1 MCLLVLQED
10 NILCCYYSNWLGAY
24 GIFIIIMSKI
34 NDVDP
39 YKRKSLFLIHNN
51 LLKPITPSPPLVVDL
66 LAEVGLRDGSLSEDG
81 ASLSPGPSGVMDSFS
96 LTRPLSAATDSTRW
110 QILGGDSQSS
120 LSLFTVLE
128 ASGYSGSVI
137 SIGDQLDVS
146 LSTVVR

>member
-1 MCLLVLQED
+1 MTS
-10 NILCCYYSNWLGAY
+10 ILTNVNPCFSST
-24 GIFIIIMSKI
+24 II
-34 NDVDP
+34 
-39 YKRKSLFLIHNN
+39 

-66 LAEVGLRDGSLSEDG
+66 LAEAGLRDGSLSEDG